1 MQLISVRANK
11 TSFRPV
17 VFNKTGLSF
26 IVAKQKNPGSS
37 EDGKTYNGV
46 GKSLLVR
53 IINFVSG
60 PKRADIGI
68 LRKITWLDIFP

>member
-11 TSFRPV
+11 ASFHPV

-26 IVAKQKNPGSS
+26 IVAKQKNPESS

-53 IINFVSG
+53 IINF
-60 PKRADIGI
+60 
-68 LRKITWLDIFP
+68 W